1 MRHLKNMI
9 KAENTELIQPK
20 GQKTESLKRARMVFK
35 DQQKSD
41 KLSTTTT
48 EEARNNKIKLQQ
60 DKFSK

>member
-9 KAENTELIQPK
+9 KSESTELIQSK

-35 DQQKSD
+35 DKQKSD
-41 KLSTTTT
+41 KLSTSTT